1 MKMSQTSIRGEK
13 IYECV
18 LDITGVTDY
27 GLALDA
33 VLSGKDKVPP
43 QGARFDVAFEGNAT
57 GRLSGQ
63 VHGTDYLRMRADG
76 RADLDL
82 RITFETQDGC
92 RIALTADGVAVP
104 RADEPII
111 EIVENAVL
119 TTAAAN
125 YAWVLSRQVR
135 ALGTVNLATGK
146 IHVEGYLQ

>member
-1 MKMSQTSIRGEK
+1 MSETSMRGEK
-13 IYECV
+13 IYEYV

-33 VLSGKDKVPP
+33 VLSGKNKVPP

-63 VHGTDYLRMRADG
+63 VRGTDFLSMRADG
-76 RADLDL
+76 RADIDL

-111 EIVENAVL
+111 DIVENAAL

-125 YAWVLSRQVR
+125 YAWVLSRQVW
-135 ALGTVNLATGK
+135 AVGTVNLATGK